1 MRRQSLVSLA
11 SVLAAAALLAACAD
25 GAPTSSDASGSPEA
39 ESSAPAATE
48 EATVSGSDVG
58 FEASG
63 AFGERPV
70 LTFGGDTPPSGL
82 QVAVVSE
89 GDGDVVTAG
98 SQVTV
103 NYYGAIW
110 GSDEPFDNSY
120 DRGAPTS
127 FGLGQV
133 IPGWSVGL
141 EGQRVGSR
149 VLISVPPALGYGPMG
164 GSGTIGAEDTI
175 VFVVDIIGTLPL
187 DAAGQADA
195 TPTDAEVPVTWEG
208 ELGEP
213 VTAVVVDEGAAEP
226 TELVGTVLAEGTGAP
241 LAQGDEVSFQ
251 YMLTTWDNQN
261 TEGTWPTLGGPGP
274 QVALVGSGS
283 AFDSLIG
290 VPLGSRVLLQI
301 PGSAEEESMPI
312 ALVVDLIAAT
322 PSAG

>member
-1 MRRQSLVSLA
+1 M
-11 SVLAAAALLAACAD
+11 
-25 GAPTSSDASGSPEA
+25 
-39 ESSAPAATE
+39 
-48 EATVSGSDVG
+48 
-58 FEASG
+58 
-63 AFGERPV
+63 
-70 LTFGGDTPPSGL
+70 
-82 QVAVVSE
+82 
-89 GDGDVVTAG
+89 
-98 SQVTV
+98 
-103 NYYGAIW
+103 
-110 GSDEPFDNSY
+110 
-120 DRGAPTS
+120 
-127 FGLGQV
+127 
-133 IPGWSVGL
+133 
-141 EGQRVGSR
+141 
-149 VLISVPPALGYGPMG
+149 
-164 GSGTIGAEDTI
+164 
-175 VFVVDIIGTLPL
+175 VDIIGTLPL